1 MTKQKNT
8 KKALLFSVLSMM
20 LCIAMLVG
28 STFAWFTDSV
38 TSGVN
43 KIVAGN
49 LDVEMEY
56 AVLNEDGSFKEW
68 KTVDSETSL
77 FDENALWEPGYT
89 QVVYLKISNVGSL
102 SLNYKLSVDVAHEK
116 QGVTLDENGNQVR
129 FNLSDY
135 LKFGTVATD
144 AENFFADRTAARE
157 AIGEN
162 AGKLKNYSSI
172 GSIKASEKATDVDY
186 VALVVYM
193 PETVG
198 NEANHISGI
207 DAAAPY
213 IELGIKL
220 EATQMVDENDS
231 FGNDYDKNAFQN
243 NEQTPEG
250 EDAFADMSKD
260 SFEVKTEAD
269 LLKFADLVNTGTDFA
284 NKTVTL
290 ANDITLAQ
298 SNWTPV
304 GTETTPF
311 KGTFDGG
318 SHTISGLK
326 ITEDTNGNAGFF
338 GVANGAVIQ
347 NLTVEGDIVLENN
360 SATNVGGICASANST
375 TIDRCTNKVKID
387 ASAVTNENGVQVG
400 GIVGMHAGTISNCVN
415 EGNITGS
422 DFAIVGGITSTTSF
436 DSTLSANTNKGTIS
450 GAEGQTGKLVGFDFG
465 TNAPID

>member
-1 MTKQKNT
+1 MKNKSTKH
-8 KKALLFSVLSMM
+8 ALLASVLSIVM
-20 LCIAMLVG
+20 CFAMLIG
-28 STFAWFTDSV
+28 STFAWFTDEV
-38 TSGVN
+38 KTGVN

-56 AVLNEDGSFKEW
+56 AIFNEDGTFKEW
-68 KTVDSETSL
+68 KSVEGESL

-89 QVVYLKISNVGSL
+89 QVVYLKIRNVGSL

-129 FNLSDY
+129 FNLSDF

-144 AENFFADRTAARE
+144 AENFFTDRAAARE

-207 DAAAPY
+207 DTAAPY

-250 EDAFADMSKD
+250 EDAFADLNQET
-260 SFEVKTEAD
+260 FEMKTEAD
-269 LLKFADLVNTGTDFA
+269 LLKFADLVNTGTDFTD
-284 NKTVTL
+284 KTVTL
-290 ANDITLAQ
+290 ANDITLSQ
-298 SNWTPV
+298 SNWTPI
-304 GTETTPF
+304 GKLTTPF
-311 KGTFDGG
+311 KGIFDGG
-318 SHTISGLK
+318 NHTIFGLK

-338 GVANGAVIQ
+338 GVANGATIQ
-347 NLTVEGDIVLENN
+347 NLIVEGSIVLANN
-360 SATNVGGICASANST
+360 SATNVGGICANANST
-375 TIDRCTNKVKID
+375 TVDSCINKVNID
-387 ASAVTNENGVQVG
+387 VSAVANENGVQVG
-400 GIVGMHAGTISNCVN
+400 GIVGTHAGTISNCGN
-415 EGNITGS
+415 YGNITGS
-422 DFAIVGGITSTTSF
+422 DYAIVGGITSYTSF
-436 DSTLSANTNKGTIS
+436 DNTLTDNANYGNIT
-450 GAEGQTGKLVGFDFG
+450 GADGQTGNLVGYD
-465 TNAPID
+465 TQANAPIN

>member
-1 MTKQKNT
+1 MKNKSTKH
-8 KKALLFSVLSMM
+8 ALLASVLSIVM
-20 LCIAMLVG
+20 CFAMLIG
-28 STFAWFTDSV
+28 STFAWFTDEV
-38 TSGVN
+38 KTGVN

-56 AVLNEDGSFKEW
+56 AVFNEDGTFKEW
-68 KTVDSETSL
+68 KSVEGESL

-129 FNLSDY
+129 FNLSDF

-144 AENFFADRTAARE
+144 AENFFTDRDAARE

-162 AGKLKNYSSI
+162 AGKLKNYSAT
-172 GSIKASEKATDVDY
+172 GSIKASEKTTDVDY

-198 NEANHISGI
+198 NEANHISNVE
-207 DAAAPY
+207 AAAPY

-220 EATQMVDENDS
+220 EATQMMDEKDS
-231 FGNDYDKNAFQN
+231 FGNNYDKNAFQN
-243 NEQTPEG
+243 NEQTPAE
-250 EDAFADMSKD
+250 ENAFADMSKD

-290 ANDITLAQ
+290 ANDITLSQ
-298 SNWTPV
+298 SNWTPI
-304 GTETTPF
+304 GTNTTPF

-318 SHTISGLK
+318 NHTISGLNIAK
-326 ITEDTNGNAGFF
+326 DINGNAGFF
-338 GVANGAVIQ
+338 GVANGATIQ
-347 NLTVEGDIVLENN
+347 NLIVEGSIVLANN
-360 SATNVGGICASANST
+360 SATNVGGICANANST
-375 TIDRCTNKVKID
+375 TVDSCINKVNID
-387 ASAVTNENGVQVG
+387 VSAVTNENGVQVG
-400 GIVGMHAGTISNCVN
+400 GIVGTHAGTISNCKN
-415 EGNITGS
+415 YGNITGS
-422 DFAIVGGITSTTSF
+422 DYAIVGGITAYTSF
-436 DSTLSANTNKGTIS
+436 SNTLTDNANYGNIM
-450 GAEGQTGKLVGFDFG
+450 GADGQTGNLVGYDAQA
-465 TNAPID
+465 NAPIN